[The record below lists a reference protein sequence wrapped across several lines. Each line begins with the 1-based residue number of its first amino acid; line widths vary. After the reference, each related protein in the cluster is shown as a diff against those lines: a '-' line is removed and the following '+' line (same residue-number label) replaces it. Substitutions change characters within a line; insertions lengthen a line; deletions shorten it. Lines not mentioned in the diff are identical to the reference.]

1 MRFFGIEVVLGC
13 VLWFIPLAYFAGPV
27 TSASRH
33 FCPQTLLL
41 QIIQWGWVPPQFGN
55 GARSFRLHRA
65 LGRSRVRNRIQLGR
79 TRTRLLLIPA
89 LFVRPAVI
97 AVPIAVVCASSTG
110 CTGHAKTDGRRQ

>member
-33 FCPQTLLL
+33 FCPQSLLP

-55 GARSFRLHRA
+55 WRSVLSTSSRARSLAR
-65 LGRSRVRNRIQLGR
+65 
-79 TRTRLLLIPA
+79 
-89 LFVRPAVI
+89 
-97 AVPIAVVCASSTG
+97 
-110 CTGHAKTDGRRQ
+110 